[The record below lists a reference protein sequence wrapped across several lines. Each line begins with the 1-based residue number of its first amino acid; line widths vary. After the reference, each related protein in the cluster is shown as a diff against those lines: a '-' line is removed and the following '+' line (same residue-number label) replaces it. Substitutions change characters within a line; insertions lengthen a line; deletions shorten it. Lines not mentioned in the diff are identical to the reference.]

1 MPAVGH
7 DLRLIVAGGQVVGS
21 MRRIAAAGEWR
32 TNTALGGLR
41 EPIERVPEEAS
52 RLGSPR
58 RRRLE
63 ADLVGVDLLP
73 VDGGF
78 VVLEL
83 NGAVEFDELYSFP
96 GQDVYLDA
104 ARALAIEAARVAA

>member
-1 MPAVGH
+1 M
-7 DLRLIVAGGQVVGS
+7 
-21 MRRIAAAGEWR
+21 
-32 TNTALGGLR
+32 
-41 EPIERVPEEAS
+41 
-52 RLGSPR
+52 
-58 RRRLE
+58 
-63 ADLVGVDLLP
+63 
-73 VDGGF
+73 DGGF